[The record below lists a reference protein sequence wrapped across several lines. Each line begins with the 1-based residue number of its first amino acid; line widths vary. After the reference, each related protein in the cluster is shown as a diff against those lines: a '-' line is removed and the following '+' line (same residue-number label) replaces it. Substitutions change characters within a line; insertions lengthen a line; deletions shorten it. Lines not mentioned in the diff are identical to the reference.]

1 MNFVLAAE
9 GAALLFLL
17 FRFTIQKSYLAIA
30 LPDKTVRLWLFIAAA
45 ALAARGL
52 FAAGEEQALYLAGG
66 VLCAL
71 ATLLR
76 GGVTARGFT
85 GLRGGSCP
93 WVKVR
98 SVQMTEGEKN
108 LALTCNSLTGAFTLS
123 FALSQKEPLL
133 KALDTYCKKQK

>member
-1 MNFVLAAE
+1 MQQ
-9 GAALLFLL
+9 
-17 FRFTIQKSYLAIA
+17 R
-30 LPDKTVRLWLFIAAA
+30 LPASNPVRLPARPIRQPAAANRPPRPPKLRGQRAAA

-71 ATLLR
+71 STLLR